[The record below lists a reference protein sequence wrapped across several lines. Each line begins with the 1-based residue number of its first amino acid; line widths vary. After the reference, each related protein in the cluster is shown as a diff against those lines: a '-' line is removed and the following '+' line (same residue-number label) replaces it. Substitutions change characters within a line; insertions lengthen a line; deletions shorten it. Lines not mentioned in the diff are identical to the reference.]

1 MPTLY
6 TALQARHAPVAKKP
20 IAYGKPL
27 GLFAEVVEQPAAIPP
42 PQVPQAKHISLTD
55 RFNVK
60 EPKEKPGHV
69 VVIGAG
75 LAGLSAAYELTT
87 VGYEVTVLE
96 AQRNHI
102 GGRVKSLRKWIGDK
116 VVEAG
121 GELIGTNHP
130 AWRSYASKFQLPFW
144 ELPPEDPKDPV
155 VLKGQLLNDQQSEAL
170 VKEMKKAFD
179 ILNSE
184 AKKIPN
190 AFEPW
195 TAPNAKALDRL
206 SLAERIRSLP
216 VSLLCML
223 AVDELLEGDNGVAT
237 NLQSYLGV
245 LAMVKGGG
253 CDKYW
258 EDTETHR
265 CAGGNV
271 TLVEN
276 LLANLKPK
284 SLKRGYEVKT
294 IAATQKSVEIGLTK
308 GRPIEADD
316 VILTVPPSR
325 WSDIQFSPGLPPFL
339 NPQMG
344 KNVKFLMGLKRQF
357 WVDRQYGTGVQFR
370 RPDQSDLGKH
380 CQSISGGRSKC
391 LGCVFRR

>member
-6 TALQARHAPVAKKP
+6 TALRARHAPVEKKP
-20 IAYGKPL
+20 VAYGKPL
-27 GLFAEVVEQPAAIPP
+27 GLFAEVVQQPAEIPP

-55 RFNVK
+55 RFDLK
-60 EPKEKPGHV
+60 QPKEKPGHV

-75 LAGLSAAYELTT
+75 LAGLSAAHELTT
-87 VGYEVTVLE
+87 VGYKVTVLE

-116 VVEAG
+116 VVESG

-144 ELPPEDPKDPV
+144 ELPSQEADGPI
-155 VLKGQLLNDQQSEAL
+155 VLKGQLLNDQQSGAL
-170 VKEMKKAFD
+170 LKEMQKAFA
-179 ILNSE
+179 ILDSE

-223 AVDELLEGDNGVAT
+223 AVDELLEGDNGVPT

-258 EDTETHR
+258 DDTETHR

-271 TLVEN
+271 TLAEK

-284 SLKRGYEVKT
+284 SLRRGCEVKT
-294 IAATQKSVEIGLTK
+294 IAATKNRLRSALTTVAQL
-308 GRPIEADD
+308 RP
-316 VILTVPPSR
+316 T
-325 WSDIQFSPGLPPFL
+325 
-339 NPQMG
+339 
-344 KNVKFLMGLKRQF
+344 
-357 WVDRQYGTGVQFR
+357 T
-370 RPDQSDLGKH
+370 
-380 CQSISGGRSKC
+380 
-391 LGCVFRR
+391 